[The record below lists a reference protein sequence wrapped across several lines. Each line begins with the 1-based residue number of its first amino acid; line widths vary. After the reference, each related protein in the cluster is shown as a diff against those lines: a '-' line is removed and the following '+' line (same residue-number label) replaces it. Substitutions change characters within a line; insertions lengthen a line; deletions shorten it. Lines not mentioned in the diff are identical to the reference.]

1 MLETHRINLLRFSGD
16 HSDEKRIYKTVSV
29 GRCGRCDCAAY
40 RYFLSRVGS
49 GIRLVGH
56 AILKDHEGESYFGAD
71 HDNQRIGGVL
81 KIASDNHMQ
90 VVQRR
95 QNPIYSDRQG
105 LAI

>member
-1 MLETHRINLLRFSGD
+1 MPFESQRLRG
-16 HSDEKRIYKTVSV
+16 KI
-29 GRCGRCDCAAY
+29 
-40 RYFLSRVGS
+40 
-49 GIRLVGH
+49 
-56 AILKDHEGESYFGAD
+56 YFGAD

-95 QNPIYSDRQG
+95 QNSIYSDRQG